1 MTPLA
6 AFIVAA
12 AVSTFVS
19 GAATYAILP
28 HPLTRSERTAVAAQF
43 IVAVSLG
50 ISALR
55 DYVPSFVTITVTNT
69 VLTFGFLLRA
79 ASFAPEGEHERA
91 LRFTAFATVVTAI
104 EFEAF
109 RRFGVSLRWR
119 VVASSVT
126 TLVGGFLELTYVGR
140 LALGLR
146 TRLPRFVVL
155 ADSVLMA
162 AHFARIVTVLTR
174 EPEGP
179 FLQQLGVQVPV
190 FLGGVGSAIGGGLAF
205 LAIRLEVLQD
215 EAVAAATRAAR
226 AEAERDATERE
237 HRETRL
243 AHDETKR
250 LLTERTDLIDLL
262 AHEIRQPLNNASAA
276 LEAALEASKPDPAG
290 ASARALVRAS
300 NVLARVIS
308 TLNNTLAAATRLAED
323 AQAITRQPT
332 DLRDIVELA
341 RLSFDESRID
351 RIAVRVDALTTDAE
365 LDASLMQ
372 LAVRNLLDNALKFS
386 PPGTRVHLVLDELE
400 SGDWRVRVTN
410 VGHLE
415 RLSHDVDVFEKR
427 VRGVTGRSVEGAG
440 LGLFIVRRV
449 AELHGG
455 TAFMQ
460 EADGQVTVGFS
471 FAGV

>member
-1 MTPLA
+1 
-6 AFIVAA
+6 
-12 AVSTFVS
+12 
-19 GAATYAILP
+19 
-28 HPLTRSERTAVAAQF
+28 
-43 IVAVSLG
+43 
-50 ISALR
+50 
-55 DYVPSFVTITVTNT
+55 
-69 VLTFGFLLRA
+69 
-79 ASFAPEGEHERA
+79 
-91 LRFTAFATVVTAI
+91 
-104 EFEAF
+104 
-109 RRFGVSLRWR
+109 
-119 VVASSVT
+119 
-126 TLVGGFLELTYVGR
+126 
-140 LALGLR
+140 
-146 TRLPRFVVL
+146 
-155 ADSVLMA
+155 MA
-162 AHFARIVTVLTR
+162 AHVGRIVTVLAR

-179 FLQQLGVQVPV
+179 FLQQLGVQTPV
-190 FLGGVGSAIGGGLAF
+190 FVGAVGSAIGGGLAF
-205 LAIRLEVLQD
+205 LAIRLELLQN

-237 HRETRL
+237 HRETKL

-332 DLRDIVELA
+332 DLRDIIELA
-341 RLSFDESRID
+341 RLSFDESRIE
-351 RIAVRVDALTTDAE
+351 RIAVRVDALTTDAA

-372 LAVRNLLDNALKFS
+372 LAIRNLLDNALKFS
-386 PPGTRVHLVLDELE
+386 PPGTRVQLVLDELE

-415 RLSHDVDVFEKR
+415 RLSRDVDVFEKR

-455 TAFMQ
+455 AASME